1 MIRDK
6 NILAFEPVV
15 HSLACDSE
23 RVRDLCYGEIQ
34 IDCPTPKLIAGRF
47 LCSHDCVNYSL

>member
-6 NILAFEPVV
+6 NILTFEPVV

-23 RVRDLCYGEIQ
+23 RVSNLRHREIQ

-47 LCSHDCVNYSL
+47 LGSHDCVNYSL

>member
-6 NILAFEPVV
+6 NILAFKPVV

-23 RVRDLCYGEIQ
+23 RVSNLCHREIQ

-47 LCSHDCVNYSL
+47 LGSHDCVNYSL

>member
-15 HSLACDSE
+15 HSLAGNSE
-23 RVRDLCYGEIQ
+23 CVSNLCHGEIEM
-34 IDCPTPKLIAGRF
+34 DRPTPKLIAGR
-47 LCSHDCVNYSL
+47 LLGSHDCVNYSL